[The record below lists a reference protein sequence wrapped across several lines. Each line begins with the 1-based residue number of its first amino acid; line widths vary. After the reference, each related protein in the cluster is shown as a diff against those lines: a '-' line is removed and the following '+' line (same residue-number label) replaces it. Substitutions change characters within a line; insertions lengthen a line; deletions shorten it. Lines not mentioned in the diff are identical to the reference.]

1 MERKLF
7 KERNKDINSVEV
19 DVPEVWVKEDY

>member
-7 KERNKDINSVEV
+7 KERNKDIDSVEV
-19 DVPEVWVKEDY
+19 DVLEVWVKEDY

>member
-19 DVPEVWVKEDY
+19 DVLEVWVKEDY